1 MIPLFFY
8 LFLSFILLSIGIIGL
23 TINRNIIKMLLS
35 LEVMFNSSLLLLLSL
50 STISNPLGGSLIAI
64 FSITLAGAEVGVL
77 VSILIMM
84 FRVIGDVDVFK
95 IKKFRG

>member
-1 MIPLFFY
+1 MIPLFLY
-8 LFLSFILLSIGIIGL
+8 LFLSSILLAVGIIGL

-35 LEVMFNSSLLLLLSL
+35 LEIMFNSSLLLLLSL
-50 STISNPLGGSLIAI
+50 STISNPVGGSLIAI
-64 FSITLAGAEVGVL
+64 LAITLAGAEVGVL

>member
-64 FSITLAGAEVGVL
+64 FAITLAGAEVGVL

-95 IKKFRG
+95 IKKFKG

>member
-1 MIPLFFY
+1 MIPLFLY
-8 LFLSFILLSIGIIGL
+8 LFLSSILLAIGIIGL

-35 LEVMFNSSLLLLLSL
+35 LEIMFNSSLLFLLSL
-50 STISNPLGGSLIAI
+50 STISNPIGGSLIAI
-64 FSITLAGAEVGVL
+64 LAITLAGAEVGVL

>member
-1 MIPLFFY
+1 MIPLFLY
-8 LFLSFILLSIGIIGL
+8 LFLSSILLAIGIIGL

-35 LEVMFNSSLLLLLSL
+35 LEIMFNSSLLFLLSL
-50 STISNPLGGSLIAI
+50 STISNPVGGSLIAI
-64 FSITLAGAEVGVL
+64 LAITLAGAEVGVL